1 MSINIIVGRPG
12 SGKSYEAVAF
22 HVIPALKEGRRV
34 VTNLPLFLEH
44 FSNVFGPEVLDLIEV
59 VNDGFSKDSG
69 VVRAFS
75 LPEHFTREEWRN
87 ESGQGPL
94 FIIDECHFQY
104 PRAAR
109 DKKSSSDLVS
119 CLEYFSIHRHHGHD
133 ILLMTQSLGK
143 LNKDLRDMIQVQY
156 LVSKHTAA
164 GSDKTYT
171 QKVLDS
177 AGSRPTC
184 LSQKVRVYDASFFP
198 FYKSHT
204 LSDTSVNEAKASDIV
219 PLWRRWWVWLSV
231 VCILSGIPI
240 LVSGFSGMF
249 GGSSGSASSSDSSVS
264 SASSVKHPA
273 PDSFS
278 SSAIPSLP
286 AAKPEVKKPPFS
298 GFTITITGWSDSSYK
313 DRSGKFH
320 SQFEYYLN
328 ASSDGSYSF
337 PIKISDL
344 MMAGYKVRALGP
356 CVLQLLYD
364 KTESFLYCEG
374 NKPKDD
380 PLESTALA
388 SLPTM

>member
-22 HVIPALKEGRRV
+22 HVIPALKEGRRI
-34 VTNLPLFLEH
+34 VTNLPLSIEH
-44 FSNVFGPEVLDLIEV
+44 FSNVFGPEIVDLIEIV
-59 VNDGFSKDSG
+59 KDGFSKDSG

-75 LPEHFTREEWRN
+75 LPEHFTGEEWRN

-104 PRAAR
+104 PRSAR
-109 DKKSSSDLVS
+109 DKKSSSDLVA
-119 CLEYFSIHRHHGHD
+119 CLEYFSMHRHYGHD

-184 LSQKVRVYDASFFP
+184 LSQKVRVYDSSFFP

-219 PLWRRWWVWLSV
+219 PLWRRWWIWLSV
-231 VCILSGIPI
+231 VCILSGLPI
-240 LVSGFSGMF
+240 VFSAFSSMF
-249 GGSSGSASSSDSSVS
+249 GSSSDSASSLDSSVS
-264 SASSVKHPA
+264 SSVKHSDLSA
-273 PDSFS
+273 PS
-278 SSAIPSLP
+278 SSAAPVI
-286 AAKPEVKKPPFS
+286 AAPKSKPKKPPFS
-298 GFTITITGWSDSSYK
+298 EFTITITGWSDSSYK
-313 DRSGKFH
+313 DNSGKFH
-320 SQFEYYLN
+320 TQFEYYLN

-344 MMAGYKVRALGP
+344 LMAGYNVRALGP

-364 KTESFLYCEG
+364 NTESFLYCEG

-380 PLESTALA
+380 PLESSLS
-388 SLPTM
+388 SLPMM